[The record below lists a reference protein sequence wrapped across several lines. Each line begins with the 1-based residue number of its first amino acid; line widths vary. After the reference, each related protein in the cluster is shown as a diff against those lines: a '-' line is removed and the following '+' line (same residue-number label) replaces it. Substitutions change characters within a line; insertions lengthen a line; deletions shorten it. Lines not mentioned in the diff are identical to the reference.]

1 MLIVL
6 SPAKSLD
13 YETPPATTKYTQ
25 PRMLDRSQEL
35 VSIMATKSPDEIGR
49 LMSISP
55 ALSHLNYERFQS
67 WKRPLT
73 RKRSRAAILAFNGD
87 VYDGMRA
94 PSTFT
99 DDDFDHA
106 QNVLRMLSGLY
117 GVLRPLDLMLPYR
130 LEMGTRL
137 PNPNGRDLYSYW
149 GDDITTMLRNDMRR
163 SPGQKVLLNLASEE
177 YFGSVRPATL
187 KVPVVSPRFL
197 DHKAGGDAKVIS
209 FFAKKARGA
218 MAGWLIRER
227 ITSVDRLPEFTGAGY
242 AYCDEASTPAVPVF
256 TRSGS

>member
-1 MLIVL
+1 VLIVL

-13 YETPPATTKYTQ
+13 YETPPATTKTSQ

-55 ALSHLNYERFQS
+55 SLSMLNFERFQS
-67 WKRPLT
+67 WKRPMP
-73 RKRSRAAILAFNGD
+73 RKQTRAAILAFNGD
-87 VYDGMRA
+87 VYDGMSA
-94 PSTFT
+94 PATFT
-99 DDDFDHA
+99 EDDYDHA
-106 QNVLRMLSGLY
+106 QSVLRILSGLY

-137 PNPNGRDLYSYW
+137 ATAHGRDLYSFW
-149 GDDITTMLRNDMRR
+149 GDEITNTLRQDMRR
-163 SPGQKVLLNLASEE
+163 SPGDKVLVNLASEE
-177 YFGSVRPATL
+177 YFGSVRPAQL

-197 DHKAGGDAKVIS
+197 DHKGGGDAKVIS
-209 FFAKKARGA
+209 FFAKKARGL

-227 ITSVDRLPEFTGAGY
+227 ITSIDRLPEFTGAGY
-242 AYCDEASTPAVPVF
+242 SFCAEASTESVPVF
-256 TRSGS
+256 TRSGA